1 MIGRCP
7 LCKSEGVEHA
17 ASGLCVA
24 GASCSNSR
32 CILHINYQDET
43 NRHVLLED
51 WPKPCIFEPR
61 AEDCSLR
68 ITSAGRAWCQV
79 HGFDCPSMSR

>member
-24 GASCSNSR
+24 GASCSNPR
-32 CILHINYQDET
+32 CILHIDSQDET
-43 NRHVLLED
+43 NRHVLLTE
-51 WPKPCIFEPR
+51 WPKPCIFEAR
-61 AEDCSLR
+61 SED
-68 ITSAGRAWCQV
+68 G
-79 HGFDCPSMSR
+79 